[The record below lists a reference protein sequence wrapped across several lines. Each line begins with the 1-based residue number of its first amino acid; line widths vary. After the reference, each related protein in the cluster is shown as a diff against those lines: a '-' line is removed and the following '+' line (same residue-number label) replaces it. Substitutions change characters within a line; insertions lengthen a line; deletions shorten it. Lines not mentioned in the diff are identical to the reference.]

1 MCSWVSWWCQD
12 TTPEMSYFIF
22 HNLIPFTCGE
32 FTSQMKGAW
41 GRTFFKKA
49 NRNLTRGRETI
60 LENTL
65 WSVFWTPALKC
76 FIDSAH
82 IFSFVIICAIKS
94 VWLNSINWIK
104 SIQMPILNDA
114 EIWEAEKGTE
124 YFSIS
129 PKSGELREMVRDR
142 ALASSSPRGSWS
154 VGHSLVT
161 WATLSAHPD
170 VVNSLQTGQSHC
182 PRGITDFLLYHA
194 DGSPLSPLCC
204 ESDAAA
210 SIRHR
215 TVWAAMPV
223 KTNGKWNWSAGLT
236 RASQTYFPSY
246 FLCDILKQ
254 PLYSLTF
261 KW

>member
-12 TTPEMSYFIF
+12 TTPEMSYIIF

-65 WSVFWTPALKC
+65 WSVFWTLVLKC

-94 VWLNSINWIK
+94 VWIPYSNAHIEWCRDLRSR
-104 SIQMPILNDA
+104 
-114 EIWEAEKGTE
+114 KGHRV
-124 YFSIS
+124 FQHIS
-129 PKSGELREMVRDR
+129 KKWQTPGDGEGPGPGKLQ
-142 ALASSSPRGSWS
+142 STG
-154 VGHSLVT
+154 LVKCWT
-161 WATLSAHPD
+161 RLGDKAATLSAHPN
-170 VVNSLQTGQSHC
+170 VVDSLQTAQSHC
-182 PRGITDFLLYHA
+182 PRGITDFLLYNA

-210 SIRHR
+210 SVRHW
-215 TVWAAMPV
+215 TAWAAMPV
-223 KTNGKWNWSAGLT
+223 KTNGKWNWPAGLT
-236 RASQTYFPSY
+236 CTSQTYFPSY
-246 FLCDILKQ
+246 FLCNILKQ